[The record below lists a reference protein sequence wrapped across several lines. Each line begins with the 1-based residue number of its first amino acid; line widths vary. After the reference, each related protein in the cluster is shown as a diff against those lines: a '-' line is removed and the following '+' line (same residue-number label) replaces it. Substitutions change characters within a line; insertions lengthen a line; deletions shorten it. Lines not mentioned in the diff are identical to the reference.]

1 MTALDADRNTAR
13 MEGDLRV
20 GGAAAALIYAGALV
34 MRNSSGYVTKG
45 ATATGAVGCG
55 RAEERVDNSGGSA
68 GDLNVR
74 FRPGI
79 FRWANSTST
88 DAITITEIG
97 KPCYVVDDQTVAKTD
112 SSGTRSIAGFVV
124 GLDDLG
130 VWVRMDEALAQ
141 TYAALAAID
150 ARVTTLEAA

>member
-1 MTALDADRNTAR
+1 MTALAADRNTAR

-20 GGAAAALIYAGALV
+20 GGAAAVLIYAGALV

-68 GDLNVR
+68 GDLDVR
-74 FRPGI
+74 YRPGI
-79 FRWANSTST
+79 FRFANSAST
-88 DAITITEIG
+88 DLIGITEIG

-112 SSGTRSIAGFVV
+112 GTASRSIAGFVEGV
-124 GLDDLG
+124 DDLG
-130 VWVRMDEALAQ
+130 VWVRLDETLAQ
-141 TYAALAAID
+141 AYVAG
-150 ARVTTLEAA
+150 VTKPA